1 MANHSDGT
9 PGQAQTLIDLL
20 QTISATVE
28 TGITLYLQSSA
39 SSASGNGQTSIRLSY
54 RELLSNAETKASVLC
69 HHIPQLVKGKVVL
82 IYLDQ
87 HADSIP
93 WLWAAVYAGLLPA
106 LLGPLPSNPQ
116 QRKHNIQ
123 HLNALLEN
131 PIILT
136 TEILLKRFPELY
148 QQGTHVIES
157 LQAPTNPVPNG
168 IPNGIPNSKH
178 IGPFPQARGDE
189 PCILM
194 LTSGS
199 TGNPKAVPLTV
210 PQILSSVRGKGKALS
225 TNDKWVLLNW
235 IGLDHV
241 ANLTE
246 IHLHALYHGAEQVQV
261 QSSDIVSDPRLFLE
275 LIHKHRVSYS
285 FAPNFFLALLS
296 KKLAAADQSDP
307 IFSID
312 LSCLKGIV
320 SGGEANVVETAKA
333 LSKQFHA
340 LGGQGHIIFVGYG
353 LTEACA
359 ALTYGPFDPEY
370 EDREGHE
377 FASVG
382 KTIEGARIRVQTR
395 EGALAEPY
403 QEGELQLSGAN
414 IVKSYYRDPE
424 NTSKSFTK
432 DGWFMSGDRGYIDRE
447 GKLNLAGRYKETLI
461 INGVN
466 YSPVDIENTLEAAN
480 ISSVLPS
487 YFATFPHRAKGSDT
501 EGYCVIYS
509 PEKTFDI
516 PEHRYHIVESVASIA
531 STVPGVRPDWVIP
544 LPASR
549 LEKSSLGK
557 LSRSKLKKEFDN
569 GAFDNLKIRSKFS
582 VQQCQPASIVA
593 ARTKTERIIL
603 DVLSDML
610 DIPTGSISV
619 DRTIFELGI
628 TSITLF
634 HFEQLL
640 RTRYNLGAGVSIIN
654 FLNSPI
660 IQHIANAID
669 NTNSTQYNPVALLQS
684 RGDKHPLWLV
694 HPASGNVLAFL
705 PLARTMTD
713 RPLYALSSRGLGANE
728 PLFSSIPE
736 MAETYYEHVKRTQP
750 NGPYALMGYSLGTT
764 VAFELA
770 KRLEAHGDEVVFCG
784 ALDSPPHIV
793 PMLANLDWTAA
804 AVRVTY
810 FLGLIAQDDIP
821 VYQKQIERFSRDD
834 VIKRLLE
841 LAHPEQL
848 AKLQLTSEQLTA
860 IVNVTDNFG
869 ECNIYS
875 YFIRGKRSS
884 QSHRKHGQ
892 KVRARRQCQ
901 TGRGVPLHSTAFR
914 VPDQGGM
921 VEWPAREMAGLLT
934 RSCGVHRM

>member
-1 MANHSDGT
+1 MANHADEDPSL
-9 PGQAQTLIDLL
+9 AQTLIDLL
-20 QTISATVE
+20 ETISATAD
-28 TGITLYLQSSA
+28 TGITLYLPSSP
-39 SSASGNGQTSIRLSY
+39 SSASGKGQNSIRLSY
-54 RELLSNAETKASVLC
+54 RELLSDAEKKASVLC
-69 HHIPQLVKGKVVL
+69 RHSPQLAKGKVVL

-87 HADSIP
+87 HVDSIP
-93 WLWAAVYAGLLPA
+93 WFWATVYAGLLPA
-106 LLGPLPSNPQ
+106 LLGPLPSNPH
-116 QRKHNIQ
+116 QRKQNLQ
-123 HLNALLEN
+123 HLNSLLEN
-131 PIILT
+131 PIVLT
-136 TEILLKRFPELY
+136 TEILLKRSPELH
-148 QQGTHVIES
+148 QLDTHVIEF
-157 LQAPTNPVPNG
+157 LQANTNTVGNG
-168 IPNGIPNSKH
+168 IPNGNQ

-210 PQILSSVRGKGKALS
+210 PQILSSVRAKGKALK
-225 TNDKWVLLNW
+225 TNEKWVLLNW

-261 QSSDIVSDPRLFLE
+261 QSSDIVSEPYLFLE
-275 LIHKHRVSYS
+275 LIHKHRVAYS

-296 KKLAAADQSDP
+296 KKLAATDQSDP

-320 SGGEANVVETAKA
+320 SGGEANVVETAKT
-333 LSKQFHA
+333 LSKQFYA
-340 LGGQGHIIFVGYG
+340 LSAEGPIIFVGYG

-370 EDREGHE
+370 EDLEGHE

-382 KTIEGARIRVQTR
+382 TTIDGASIRVQTP
-395 EGALAEPY
+395 EGTPAEPY
-403 QEGELQLSGAN
+403 EVGELQLSGAN

-432 DGWFMSGDRGYIDRE
+432 DGWFMSGDRGYVDRE

-466 YSPVDIENTLEAAN
+466 YSPVDIENALEAAN
-480 ISSVLPS
+480 IPGVLPS
-487 YFATFPHRAKGSDT
+487 YFATFPHRPKGSDT
-501 EGYCVIYS
+501 EDYCVIYS

-544 LPASR
+544 LSASR

-557 LSRSKLKKEFDN
+557 LSRSKLKREFDN
-569 GAFDNLKIRSKFS
+569 GAFDNLKIRSRFS
-582 VQQCQPASIVA
+582 VQYCQPVSIVA
-593 ARTKTERIIL
+593 ARTRTERIIL
-603 DVLSDML
+603 DVLSEML
-610 DIPTGSISV
+610 EIPTNSISV

-634 HFEQLL
+634 HFERLL

-728 PLFSSIPE
+728 PLFRSIPE
-736 MAETYYEHVKRTQP
+736 MAETYYGHVKRTQP

-770 KRLEAHGDEVVFCG
+770 KRLEAHGNEVVFCG
-784 ALDSPPHIV
+784 ALDSPPHII
-793 PMLANLDWTAA
+793 PMLENLDWTAA
-804 AVRVTY
+804 AVRVSY
-810 FLGLIAQDDIP
+810 FLGLITQDDIP
-821 VYQKQIERFSRDD
+821 EYQKQMERLSRDN
-834 VIKRLLE
+834 VIRRLLE
-841 LAHPEQL
+841 LAHPGQL
-848 AKLQLTSEQLTA
+848 AKLQLTPEQLTA

-869 ECNIYS
+869 ECNNMFVHLLPS
-875 YFIRGKRSS
+875 KSS
-884 QSHRKHGQ
+884 PPRHRKHG
-892 KVRARRQCQ
+892 
-901 TGRGVPLHSTAFR
+901 
-914 VPDQGGM
+914 
-921 VEWPAREMAGLLT
+921 
-934 RSCGVHRM
+934 